1 MASANPDILYKF
13 ESMRTKWRRCF
24 EEDKPDIAK
33 TVGHFFGRQFYRK
46 HKHSTFVI
54 GELPDGIFL
63 FVKPAM
69 YQNLKN
75 KIEEQIEETLP
86 DVRPTTG
93 AIVIENEKCFPHEQ
107 SFREFLDARK
117 EEHYKSVQRQNNI
130 YSNKRLIAAHV
141 TSAGG

>member
-1 MASANPDILYKF
+1 
-13 ESMRTKWRRCF
+13 MRTKWRRCF

-33 TVGHFFGRQFYRK
+33 TVRHFFGLQFCRK

-54 GELPDGIFL
+54 GELPEGIFL
-63 FVKPAM
+63 FVKPTT
-69 YQNLKN
+69 YENLKK

-93 AIVIENEKCFPHEQ
+93 VTVIENEKWFPDEK

-117 EEHYKSVQRQNNI
+117 EEHYKSVER
-130 YSNKRLIAAHV
+130 
-141 TSAGG
+141 

>member
-13 ESMRTKWRRCF
+13 ESMRTKWRHCF

-33 TVGHFFGRQFYRK
+33 TVKHFFGRQFYRK
-46 HKHSTFVI
+46 HKHSTDVI

-63 FVKPAM
+63 FVKPTM
-69 YQNLKN
+69 YQNLKK

-93 AIVIENEKCFPHEQ
+93 ATVIENEKWFADEQ
-107 SFREFLDARK
+107 LFREFLNARK
-117 EEHYKSVQRQNNI
+117 EEHYKSVQR
-130 YSNKRLIAAHV
+130 
-141 TSAGG
+141 